1 MKNKNISKSEKNV
14 KVKSY
19 KSEIST
25 NSKNKPLISQN
36 EEEKMGK
43 KKIRKYKS
51 KIDNKNLN
59 NNIFPQSKIIN
70 DKRNINNFKNNN
82 NNISCTSLNKFT
94 NYTHIEFPAIDSYFH

>member
-1 MKNKNISKSEKNV
+1 MNNKKITKSEKNI
-14 KVKSY
+14 KIKSY
-19 KSEIST
+19 KSEINN
-25 NSKNKPLISQN
+25 NSNNKLLISKN

-51 KIDNKNLN
+51 KIDNKNLK
-59 NNIFPQSKIIN
+59 NNIFLQSKIIN
-70 DKRNINNFKNNN
+70 EKRNINNFKNN